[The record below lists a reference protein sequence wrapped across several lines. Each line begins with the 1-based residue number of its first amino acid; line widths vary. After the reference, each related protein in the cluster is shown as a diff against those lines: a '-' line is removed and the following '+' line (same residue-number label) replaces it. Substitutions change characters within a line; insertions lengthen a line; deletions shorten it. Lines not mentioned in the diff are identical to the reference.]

1 MIEFL
6 EKELEIVLWSFW
18 YQSSDWLH
26 MKHSFLQV
34 SNEFM
39 WGNFVI
45 VQIYVWWP
53 VDCFNTSLQSRDLNL
68 VVGWKFVSLQW
79 QHYFKLFSSFFN
91 SVYYIHANK
100 HVNVCNI
107 TRTCHESDLG
117 GEWNIT
123 GEEWSITLL
132 YGWRNSE
139 RHRCHLSRH
148 SITCTCHSCLQLLW
162 HSRTTPSTWRRS
174 IAALLRLLQHLD
186 LNSIVLLLLQTL
198 YWRAIG
204 RHSVDQPLNF
214 SDSGHVLYF
223 NYKLNH
229 HVRCGMWCVEIT
241 WIECWKALLHI
252 WRN

>member
-1 MIEFL
+1 MMEFL

-107 TRTCHESDLG
+107 QGRVMNLIWAGNGISPERNGVSLSYMV
-117 GEWNIT
+117 
-123 GEEWSITLL
+123 EEILKGIVVTYLAIQSPV
-132 YGWRNSE
+132 
-139 RHRCHLSRH
+139 
-148 SITCTCHSCLQLLW
+148 
-162 HSRTTPSTWRRS
+162 PSTLVCNYYGS
-174 IAALLRLLQHLD
+174 QGPLLVHGDEALLPSSGFS
-186 LNSIVLLLLQTL
+186 NIWTWVL
-198 YWRAIG
+198 
-204 RHSVDQPLNF
+204 SF
-214 SDSGHVLYF
+214 CF
-223 NYKLNH
+223 FYKLFIG
-229 HVRCGMWCVEIT
+229 VQ
-241 WIECWKALLHI
+241 
-252 WRN
+252 